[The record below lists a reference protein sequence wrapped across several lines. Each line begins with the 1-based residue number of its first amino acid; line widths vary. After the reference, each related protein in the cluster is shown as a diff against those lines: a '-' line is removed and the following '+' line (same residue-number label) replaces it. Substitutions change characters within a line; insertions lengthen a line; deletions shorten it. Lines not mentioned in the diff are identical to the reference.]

1 MRKSSQE
8 KVGISPD
15 TERALRADTEM
26 KYPKT
31 QDITR
36 KNEGRADAFAFY
48 YLVFCKGSQNHIRDK
63 YGFS

>member
-1 MRKSSQE
+1 MQKSSQE

-15 TERALRADTEM
+15 TERAPRADTEM

-36 KNEGRADAFAFY
+36 KNEAEQMHLLSIISCFAKD
-48 YLVFCKGSQNHIRDK
+48 LKII
-63 YGFS
+63 